1 MNKKEMEEK
10 YDKYIKLVYCTAY
23 VYFKNKADA
32 EDIASEVFI
41 KYFTSSPQFNDEQ
54 HEKAWL
60 TRVTVNRC
68 KDTLKSFRIK
78 RTVPLEEAESVTA
91 EADQNVVY
99 EAVMSLPKK
108 YRVPVH
114 LYYYEGYS
122 TKEIGE
128 ILKKSDQ
135 TIRSRL
141 SRARKMLRESLGEE
155 FFI

>member
-41 KYFTSSPQFNDEQ
+41 KYFTSAPQFNDEK

-78 RTVPLEEAESVTA
+78 KTVSLEEAESVTA
-91 EADQNVVY
+91 ESAQNLVY

-108 YRVPVH
+108 YRIPVH

-155 FFI
+155 FCI